1 MNYKDEWRLLA
12 ISDNLDD
19 VEHRPLTEEFLFYQA
34 VATGDVEAV
43 RKNCEQERF
52 VSEDGVG
59 TLSRNPITNLKYHFV
74 ITTAMIT
81 RMCGQNGMELEQAF
95 RLSDFYIQKLDDLH
109 TAQEVQNLHE
119 EMVIDYTERMRREIQ
134 KDVISKHVSD
144 CKDYIYCHV
153 KERITVEQLA
163 SEFGISASYLSRLF
177 KKEVG
182 VSVTTYVKNKKI
194 EVAKDLL
201 KFSDYSMIEIANH
214 LSFSSQSHFIQQFK
228 EVVGITPKKYR
239 DTHHNVKWNEKIWSE
254 GDKANSSSEAM

>member
-1 MNYKDEWRLLA
+1 
-12 ISDNLDD
+12 
-19 VEHRPLTEEFLFYQA
+19 
-34 VATGDVEAV
+34 
-43 RKNCEQERF
+43 
-52 VSEDGVG
+52 
-59 TLSRNPITNLKYHFV
+59 
-74 ITTAMIT
+74 MIT

-119 EMVIDYTERMRREIQ
+119 EMVIDYTERMRREIR

-163 SEFGISASYLSRLF
+163 SEFVISVSYLSRLF
-177 KKEVG
+177 KKEFG
-182 VSVTTYVKNKKI
+182 VSVSTYVKNKKI

-214 LSFSSQSHFIQQFK
+214 LSFSSQNHFIQQFK
-228 EVVGITPKKYR
+228 KVVGITSKKYR

-254 GDKANSSSEAM
+254 GDKTNSSSEAM

>member
-1 MNYKDEWRLLA
+1 METLFCLTSIFSTLFLSNLQEYGKSLQKRGLEMNYKDEWRLLA

-144 CKDYIYCHV
+144 CRLYLLPR
-153 KERITVEQLA
+153 ER
-163 SEFGISASYLSRLF
+163 
-177 KKEVG
+177 
-182 VSVTTYVKNKKI
+182 
-194 EVAKDLL
+194 
-201 KFSDYSMIEIANH
+201 
-214 LSFSSQSHFIQQFK
+214 
-228 EVVGITPKKYR
+228 
-239 DTHHNVKWNEKIWSE
+239 THY
-254 GDKANSSSEAM
+254 G

>member
-1 MNYKDEWRLLA
+1 
-12 ISDNLDD
+12 
-19 VEHRPLTEEFLFYQA
+19 
-34 VATGDVEAV
+34 
-43 RKNCEQERF
+43 
-52 VSEDGVG
+52 
-59 TLSRNPITNLKYHFV
+59 
-74 ITTAMIT
+74 MIT

-119 EMVIDYTERMRREIQ
+119 EMVIDYTERMRREIR

-144 CKDYIYCHV
+144 CKDYIYFHV

-163 SEFGISASYLSRLF
+163 SEFVISASYLSRLF

-182 VSVTTYVKNKKI
+182 VSVSTYVKNKKI

-214 LSFSSQSHFIQQFK
+214 LSFSSQSHFIQ
-228 EVVGITPKKYR
+228 
-239 DTHHNVKWNEKIWSE
+239 
-254 GDKANSSSEAM
+254 

>member
-1 MNYKDEWRLLA
+1 
-12 ISDNLDD
+12 
-19 VEHRPLTEEFLFYQA
+19 
-34 VATGDVEAV
+34 
-43 RKNCEQERF
+43 
-52 VSEDGVG
+52 
-59 TLSRNPITNLKYHFV
+59 
-74 ITTAMIT
+74 MIT

-119 EMVIDYTERMRREIQ
+119 EMVIDYTERMRREIR

-153 KERITVEQLA
+153 KERITGEQLA
-163 SEFGISASYLSRLF
+163 SEFVISASYLSRLF

-182 VSVTTYVKNKKI
+182 VSVSTYVKNKKI

-214 LSFSSQSHFIQQFK
+214 LSFSSQSHFIQ
-228 EVVGITPKKYR
+228 
-239 DTHHNVKWNEKIWSE
+239 
-254 GDKANSSSEAM
+254 

>member
-19 VEHRPLTEEFLFYQA
+19 VEHRPLTEEFLSIKRQLREMLKRSA
-34 VATGDVEAV
+34 KIVN
-43 RKNCEQERF
+43 KNVLFQKMVWELCH
-52 VSEDGVG
+52 V
-59 TLSRNPITNLKYHFV
+59 TPITNLKYHFV

-119 EMVIDYTERMRREIQ
+119 EMVIDYTERMRREIR

-182 VSVTTYVKNKKI
+182 VSVSTYVKNKKI

-228 EVVGITPKKYR
+228 EVVGITPKTYR
-239 DTHHNVKWNEKIWSE
+239 DTHHNVKWNKKIWSE

>member
-1 MNYKDEWRLLA
+1 
-12 ISDNLDD
+12 
-19 VEHRPLTEEFLFYQA
+19 
-34 VATGDVEAV
+34 
-43 RKNCEQERF
+43 
-52 VSEDGVG
+52 
-59 TLSRNPITNLKYHFV
+59 
-74 ITTAMIT
+74 MIT

-95 RLSDFYIQKLDDLH
+95 RQSDFYIQKLDDLH

-119 EMVIDYTERMRREIQ
+119 EMVIDYTERMRREIR

-153 KERITVEQLA
+153 KERITVEQSA
-163 SEFGISASYLSRLF
+163 SEFVISVSYLSRLF
-177 KKEVG
+177 KKEFG
-182 VSVTTYVKNKKI
+182 VSVSTYVKNKKI

-228 EVVGITPKKYR
+228 EVVGITSKKYR

-254 GDKANSSSEAM
+254 GDKTNSSSEAM